1 MSKLIK
7 HQEEGL
13 RSLLV
18 GVRKLAKA
26 VIVTLGP
33 KGRNVV
39 IKKSY
44 GSPLST
50 KDGVT
55 VAEEIILKDKFEN
68 MGAQL
73 VKEASKKTADVAGD
87 GTTTAIVLSEAIF
100 SEGVKNV
107 IAGSDPMSLKRG
119 IDKTVAFLDEILKKA
134 AVTISKPE
142 EIKQIATISANND
155 LEIGE
160 IIAEAMNKVG
170 NDGTITIAEARGIET
185 TLNVV
190 EGLQFDKGYLSP
202 YFVTNPEKMAVELAD
217 PYIFITDKKL
227 SNVKDVVTILEKVRE
242 MEQRPL
248 LIIAEDIDGDAL
260 ATLVI
265 NKLKGGISLC
275 AVKAPA
281 FGDRKKAILQDIAVV
296 TGGRVF
302 SEELGCKFEELCV
315 EDLGRAKLI
324 KIGKDTT
331 TIVDGMG
338 DSKAIQSRVNLLR
351 TEIVKTSSKYEKENL
366 EERLAK
372 LAGGVAVIHV
382 GAATEAELKEKK
394 ARVDDALHAT
404 KAAVFGGI
412 VPGGGVAL
420 LRAIRSLDQLHLT
433 GDELI
438 GKNIIYKAAFAPLLA
453 IAKNCGQRAEVIVER
468 VFEYTGN
475 WGYDGMTDEYKD
487 LVEAGIIDPVLVT
500 RSALMNAASIASL
513 LITVAAMITE
523 KPVTKKSSGGGSPED
538 MMGGMSGMGGMG
550 GMPGMGM
557 M

>member
-7 HQEEGL
+7 NQEEGL
-13 RSLLV
+13 RSLLT
-18 GVRKLAKA
+18 GVKKLAKA

-73 VKEASKKTADVAGD
+73 VKEASKKTADIAGD

-119 IDKTVAFLDEILKKA
+119 IDKTVAFLDEILKKS

-155 LEIGE
+155 IEIGE
-160 IIAEAMNKVG
+160 IIAEAMAKVG

-185 TLNVV
+185 TLDVV

-227 SNVKDVVTILEKVRE
+227 SNVKDVVTILEKIRE
-242 MEQRPL
+242 MEQKPL

-265 NKLKGGISLC
+265 NKLKGGMTLC

-281 FGDRKKAILQDIAVV
+281 FGDRKKAILEDIAVV
-296 TGGRVF
+296 TGGKVF
-302 SEELGCKFEELCV
+302 SEELGCKFEDITAK
-315 EDLGRAKLI
+315 DLGRAKLV
-324 KIGKDTT
+324 KIAKDSTI
-331 TIVDGMG
+331 IVDGIG
-338 DSKAIQSRVNLLR
+338 DTKKIQTRVNAIR
-351 TEIVKTSSKYEKENL
+351 AEIAKTTSKYEKENL

-372 LAGGVAVIHV
+372 LSGGVAVIHI
-382 GAATEAELKEKK
+382 GAATEAEMKEKK

-420 LRAIRSLDQLHLT
+420 LRAIRSLDQLQLE

-438 GKNIIYKAAFAPLLA
+438 GKNIVYKAAFAPLLA

-468 VFEYTGN
+468 VFEHTGN

-487 LVEAGIIDPVLVT
+487 LVESGIIDPVLVT
-500 RSALMNAASIASL
+500 RSALTNAASIASL

-523 KPVTKKSSGGGSPED
+523 KPTAKKSLGGGSPDD
-538 MMGGMSGMGGMG
+538 MMGGMGGMG